1 MAQIL
6 QNSEISLDEVALNEL
21 KKQKKSILAFSH
33 GVDST
38 ALFYLLVA
46 QNIEFDLALVNYNTR
61 KNSTI
66 EAQSAIEL
74 AQKFGKKI
82 YIKSVKF
89 GEKKSDFERDAREI
103 RYEFFAQICAK
114 FGYENVI
121 FAHQLNDLFEWFLMR
136 FSRGAGLCNLIGM
149 SAVQRC
155 ERAVNFKDEIVFDD
169 EKCGDI
175 ASCDATSFTKFD
187 TNIIKQN
194 SNSVTFTAIRPL
206 LNVSKNA
213 LREFLNARNLRYFE
227 DESNTDTR
235 FERNFFRLNFSDEF
249 IGRFSA
255 GVARS
260 FGILQREKEQIL
272 GEFAFENGEFFV
284 IKKLVGWENLCDKAV
299 KKMGVILSTKEREKL
314 GTDCVLCGKICLSHY
329 QNANAHE
336 FIFIH
341 FREDVVMQKK
351 FKELFRKLRVP
362 KFARTY
368 LFVHKEILEKLQI
381 LEILK

>member
-82 YIKSVKF
+82 YTKSVKF

-103 RYEFFAQICAK
+103 RYKFFAQICTK

-155 ERAVNFKDEIVFDD
+155 ESVIKFKD

-175 ASCDATSFTKFD
+175 ASCDATSFAKFD

-194 SNSVTFTAIRPL
+194 SNLVTFTAIRPL

-227 DESNTDTR
+227 
-235 FERNFFRLNFSDEF
+235 
-249 IGRFSA
+249 
-255 GVARS
+255 
-260 FGILQREKEQIL
+260 
-272 GEFAFENGEFFV
+272 
-284 IKKLVGWENLCDKAV
+284 
-299 KKMGVILSTKEREKL
+299 
-314 GTDCVLCGKICLSHY
+314 Y
-329 QNANAHE
+329 
-336 FIFIH
+336 
-341 FREDVVMQKK
+341 
-351 FKELFRKLRVP
+351 
-362 KFARTY
+362 
-368 LFVHKEILEKLQI
+368 
-381 LEILK
+381 

>member
-103 RYEFFAQICAK
+103 RYEFFAQICTN

-136 FSRGAGLCNLIGM
+136 FSRGVGLCNLIGM

-155 ERAVNFKDEIVFDD
+155 ERVIKFKD

-175 ASCDATSFTKFD
+175 ASCDATSFAKFD

-194 SNSVTFTAIRPL
+194 SNLVTFTAIRPL

-213 LREFLNARNLRYFE
+213 LREFLNARNLCYFE

-249 IGRFSA
+249 VGRFSA

-260 FGILQREKEQIL
+260 FDILQREKEQIL

-299 KKMGVILSTKEREKL
+299 KKLGVILSTKEREKL
-314 GTDCVLCGKICLSHY
+314 SADCVLCGKICLSHY

-341 FREDVVMQKK
+341 LRKDAVMPKK
-351 FKELFRKLRVP
+351 IKELFRKLRVP

-368 LFVHKEILEKLQI
+368 LFAHKEILEKLQI
-381 LEILK
+381 LGILK

>member
-1 MAQIL
+1 LAQIL
-6 QNSEISLDEVALNEL
+6 QNREISLDEVALNEL

-103 RYEFFAQICAK
+103 RYKFFAQICTK

-155 ERAVNFKDEIVFDD
+155 ESVIKFKD

-175 ASCDATSFTKFD
+175 ASCDATSFAKFD

-194 SNSVTFTAIRPL
+194 SNLVTFTAIRPL

-249 IGRFSA
+249 VGRFSA

-260 FGILQREKEQIL
+260 FDILQREKEQIL

-299 KKMGVILSTKEREKL
+299 KKLGVILSTKEREKL
-314 GTDCVLCGKICLSHY
+314 SADCVLCGKICLSHY

-341 FREDVVMQKK
+341 LRKDAVMPKK
-351 FKELFRKLRVP
+351 IKELFRKLRVP

-368 LFVHKEILEKLQI
+368 LFAHKEILEKLQI
-381 LEILK
+381 LGILK

>member
-6 QNSEISLDEVALNEL
+6 QNREISLDEVALNEL

-103 RYEFFAQICAK
+103 RYKFFAQICTK

-155 ERAVNFKDEIVFDD
+155 ESVIKFKD

-175 ASCDATSFTKFD
+175 ASCDATSFAKFD

-194 SNSVTFTAIRPL
+194 SNLVTFTAIRPL

-249 IGRFSA
+249 VGRFSA

-260 FGILQREKEQIL
+260 FDILQREKEQIL

-299 KKMGVILSTKEREKL
+299 KKLGVILSTKEREKL
-314 GTDCVLCGKICLSHY
+314 SADCVLCGKICLSHY

-341 FREDVVMQKK
+341 LRKDAVMPKK
-351 FKELFRKLRVP
+351 IKELFRKLRVP

-381 LEILK
+381 LGILK